1 MRPGKSLRSPRE
13 NESARRD
20 TRALQAGATNCT
32 GGREPPLVEA
42 KMGEPAG
49 TGDCMEILAGPRKG
63 GDGAA
68 PKEVLTPDV
77 GLEEFP
83 NLLTPPA
90 RSATW
95 LRPWRGRNGAKR
107 SCRARCLR

>member
-1 MRPGKSLRSPRE
+1 MRPGKSLRSPRK

-20 TRALQAGATNCT
+20 TRPLQAGATNCT

-63 GDGAA
+63 GDGGRTQGGSYSRCRLRGI
-68 PKEVLTPDV
+68 PEPSDTPRQEVRPGYGPGGGGTGRKGHVAPDV
-77 GLEEFP
+77 
-83 NLLTPPA
+83 
-90 RSATW
+90 
-95 LRPWRGRNGAKR
+95 
-107 SCRARCLR
+107 